1 MASHPPDIIERT
13 LSGGEFKD
21 MVLGPIDESTITK
34 DDIPKVEKAG
44 AAPAAVSA
52 NDGNK
57 PSLDSCINIY
67 DFEAIASRTVPQQGW
82 VYYSSGA
89 DDEITLRENHN
100 AFHRIWMKPR
110 VMVNVKEIDMTTT
123 ILGHKCAMPM
133 FLSAVA
139 MCKLGHED
147 GEMAWMEGACEQD
160 IIYMIPTLSGCSFDD
175 IVKTRNACGKPNY
188 PMFFQL
194 YVNQDKEKVTK
205 IVQKAEKAGCS
216 ALFITCDAPQ
226 LGNRE
231 RDRRVKVS
239 HSGAAAQG
247 GKSGGSNQGTSKAL
261 TTFIDPSLSWDDIP
275 FFKSITKMKIVLKGV
290 GSKEDAIQALELGL
304 AGVLLSNH
312 GGRQLD
318 FARSAI
324 EVLPEVMEALRA
336 HPKYDPET
344 FEVFVDGGIRR
355 GTDVFK
361 ALAMGAK
368 AVGVGRPALYAMSAY
383 GGPGVSKMIQ
393 IMKDELFMAMRLMGT
408 PTLKDIKESSVLTEN
423 LNTHIAMV
431 PQDMLQ
437 RETYIPPM
445 SQAVANHFERFD
457 AAKAQDK
464 AAKEAAL
471 EVVADPTTAQVAVK
485 LVSVVLTSVF
495 KTVFTLDARASINRS
510 AMFLMVFLVVHVAGN
525 LSIFSG
531 KQVFNEYTDLLVNGA
546 LSPAIKAIEIY
557 LALAFVLHAAVGS
570 YLTFKYKKLKPSKK
584 ESLAVYPLGQ
594 AKLAL
599 TGTAITVFVLVH
611 LWQFRLDRPESV
623 NGELPDEYSH
633 VLSVM
638 KDRKMAV
645 LYCIGV
651 LLLSAHLWSGW
662 AKTTSKMDFSGADK
676 ALLKPVIAMGQ
687 MVVAAI
693 TVGYLAVIYKS
704 HQIANE

>member
-1 MASHPPDIIERT
+1 
-13 LSGGEFKD
+13 
-21 MVLGPIDESTITK
+21 
-34 DDIPKVEKAG
+34 
-44 AAPAAVSA
+44 
-52 NDGNK
+52 
-57 PSLDSCINIY
+57 
-67 DFEAIASRTVPQQGW
+67 
-82 VYYSSGA
+82 
-89 DDEITLRENHN
+89 
-100 AFHRIWMKPR
+100 
-110 VMVNVKEIDMTTT
+110 
-123 ILGHKCAMPM
+123 
-133 FLSAVA
+133 
-139 MCKLGHED
+139 
-147 GEMAWMEGACEQD
+147 
-160 IIYMIPTLSGCSFDD
+160 
-175 IVKTRNACGKPNY
+175 
-188 PMFFQL
+188 
-194 YVNQDKEKVTK
+194 
-205 IVQKAEKAGCS
+205 
-216 ALFITCDAPQ
+216 
-226 LGNRE
+226 
-231 RDRRVKVS
+231 
-239 HSGAAAQG
+239 
-247 GKSGGSNQGTSKAL
+247 
-261 TTFIDPSLSWDDIP
+261 
-275 FFKSITKMKIVLKGV
+275 
-290 GSKEDAIQALELGL
+290 
-304 AGVLLSNH
+304 
-312 GGRQLD
+312 
-318 FARSAI
+318 
-324 EVLPEVMEALRA
+324 
-336 HPKYDPET
+336 
-344 FEVFVDGGIRR
+344 
-355 GTDVFK
+355 
-361 ALAMGAK
+361 
-368 AVGVGRPALYAMSAY
+368 
-383 GGPGVSKMIQ
+383 MIQ

-464 AAKEAAL
+464 AAKEAAK

-676 ALLKPVIAMGQ
+676 ALLKPAIAMGQ